1 MPNVPL
7 GTASSRAGS
16 ALRRVVNTAKFRFFS
31 PTGAIVVPGRITKT
45 SDKQFM
51 RARLCADSFVR
62 KPVLSKAVAYI
73 NTERMVNV
81 LTAAIHRLFQRRE
94 YIDRINV
101 FPVPDGDTGT
111 NMAFSF
117 KVIHEALVKAR
128 GLSIKQLMKHVAD
141 ASLDGSRGNSG
152 AIMAQYFHGFSKALD
167 DSPSIS
173 AAALAQA
180 SAAGARA
187 AWTAMSEPVKG
198 TLPTV
203 LEDFSNALE
212 EKRREGVVDI
222 REMFEYGLLRARES
236 LARTPEQLP
245 VLKQAGVVDA
255 GGQAFVDLLEGI
267 WDYIELGEVIA
278 PEPGF
283 EGLLPPVE
291 SRMELDPD
299 AHRFCTECVIEGKSL
314 VRADIMKRLEKLDC
328 SSLMVAGDRNRVR
341 VHIHVDNP
349 GEVYLACEEF
359 GELHQQK
366 ADDMKRQHAL
376 MNQGGNVAVVTDSGA
391 DIPFEE
397 QERLGI
403 HMVSARLNFGA
414 TEYIDYVS
422 LMPAELYR
430 MLKDCKVSPKTSQPP
445 VGDFVRMY
453 DLLTGHGYQVL
464 SVGLS
469 AELSGTTQAART
481 AAERFAGRVRVYDSR
496 SASCGEGLL
505 AVIAAQAAQQGMTL
519 DDIEALLN
527 EIAPGCRVI
536 GLADDLAY
544 LVRGGRLPAWVRTIT
559 NFLRI
564 SPLITAKNGRFGLAG
579 FALGIGARP
588 DALGKAA
595 LRRMK
600 KATSYRI
607 FIAHGANHE
616 GARALRRYIL
626 GRHARVHSCHI
637 SEAGPALGVHLG
649 PGGLVIGFL
658 PQPDQLN

>member
-1 MPNVPL
+1 
-7 GTASSRAGS
+7 
-16 ALRRVVNTAKFRFFS
+16 
-31 PTGAIVVPGRITKT
+31 
-45 SDKQFM
+45 
-51 RARLCADSFVR
+51 
-62 KPVLSKAVAYI
+62 
-73 NTERMVNV
+73 MVKV
-81 LTAAIHRLFQRRE
+81 LTAAIQRLFQRRE

-117 KVIHEALVKAR
+117 KVIHEAAGDGR
-128 GLSIKQLMKHVAD
+128 GLSIKQLMTRIAN

-152 AIMAQYFHGFSKALD
+152 AIMAQYFQGFSEALQD
-167 DSPSIS
+167 DSDITAANL
-173 AAALAQA
+173 AAA
-180 SAAGARA
+180 SSAGARA
-187 AWTAMSEPVKG
+187 AWTAMSQPVAG

-203 LEDFSNALE
+203 LEDFSTALE
-212 EKRREGVVDI
+212 EKHRQGVDDV
-222 REMFEYGLLRARES
+222 REMFEYGLQRARES
-236 LARTPEQLP
+236 LARTPELLP

-267 WDYIELGEVIA
+267 WNYIEHGDTNAATSAFEA
-278 PEPGF
+278 PFPPAGSFMEMAPGT
-283 EGLLPPVE
+283 
-291 SRMELDPD
+291 
-299 AHRFCTECVIEGKSL
+299 HRFCTECVVEGDSL
-314 VRADIMKRLEKLDC
+314 DRAEIMQRLEKLDC
-328 SSLMVAGDRNRVR
+328 SSLVVVGGERRVR

-349 GEVYLACEEF
+349 GEVYLACEQF

-366 ADDMKRQHAL
+366 ADDMKRQHGL
-376 MNQGGNVAVVTDSGA
+376 MNQTGKVAIVTDSGA

-422 LMPAELYR
+422 MMPADLYR
-430 MLKDCKVSPKTSQPP
+430 MLAASAVSPKTSQPP

-453 DLLTGHGYQVL
+453 DLLTGHGYEVL

-481 AAERFAGRVRVYDSR
+481 AAERFAGRVRVYDSK

-505 AVIAAQAAQQGMTL
+505 AVVAAQAAQQGMTL
-519 DDIEALLN
+519 DEIETLLI
-527 EIAPGCRVI
+527 EVAPGCRVI

-544 LVRGGRLPAWVRTIT
+544 LVRGGRLPAWVKKVTD
-559 NFLRI
+559 LLHI

-588 DALGKAA
+588 AALGKSA

-600 KATSYRI
+600 ADTSYRV

-616 GARALRRYIL
+616 GARQLRRYIL
-626 GRHARVHSCHI
+626 ERHTRVHSCHI

-649 PGGLVIGFL
+649 PGGLVVGFL
-658 PQPDQLN
+658 PQPQQLN

>member
-1 MPNVPL
+1 M
-7 GTASSRAGS
+7 T
-16 ALRRVVNTAKFRFFS
+16 
-31 PTGAIVVPGRITKT
+31 
-45 SDKQFM
+45 
-51 RARLCADSFVR
+51 
-62 KPVLSKAVAYI
+62 KAVTYI
-73 NTERMVNV
+73 NSARMVKV
-81 LTAAIHRLFQRRE
+81 LTAAIQRLFQRRE

-117 KVIHEALVKAR
+117 KVIHEAAGDGR
-128 GLSIKQLMKHVAD
+128 GLSIKQLMTRIAN

-152 AIMAQYFHGFSKALD
+152 AIMAQYFQGFSEALED
-167 DSPSIS
+167 DSDITAANL
-173 AAALAQA
+173 AAA
-180 SAAGARA
+180 SSAGARA
-187 AWTAMSEPVKG
+187 AWTAMSQPVAG

-203 LEDFSNALE
+203 LEDFSSALE
-212 EKRREGVVDI
+212 EKHRQGVDDV
-222 REMFEYGLLRARES
+222 REMFEYGLQRARES
-236 LARTPEQLP
+236 LARTPELLP

-267 WDYIELGEVIA
+267 WNYIEHGDTNAATSAFEA
-278 PEPGF
+278 P
-283 EGLLPPVE
+283 LPPAG
-291 SRMELDPD
+291 SLMEMAPGT
-299 AHRFCTECVIEGKSL
+299 HRFCTECVVEGDSL
-314 VRADIMKRLEKLDC
+314 DRAEIMQRLEKLDC
-328 SSLMVAGDRNRVR
+328 SSLVVVGGERRVR
-341 VHIHVDNP
+341 VHIHVNNP
-349 GEVYLACEEF
+349 GEVYLACEQF

-366 ADDMKRQHAL
+366 ADDMKRQHGL
-376 MNQGGNVAVVTDSGA
+376 MNQAGKVAIVTDSGA

-422 LMPAELYR
+422 LMPADLYR
-430 MLKDCKVSPKTSQPP
+430 MLQESTVSPKTSQPP

-453 DLLTGHGYQVL
+453 DLLTGHGYEIM

-469 AELSGTTQAART
+469 AELSGTTQAARA

-505 AVIAAQAAQQGMTL
+505 AVVAAQAAQQGMTL
-519 DDIEALLN
+519 DEIETLLT
-527 EIAPGCRVI
+527 EVAPGCRVI

-544 LVRGGRLPAWVRTIT
+544 LVRGGRLPAWVKKVTD
-559 NFLRI
+559 LLHI
-564 SPLITAKNGRFGLAG
+564 SPLVTAKNGRFGLAG

-588 DALGKAA
+588 AALGKSA

-600 KATSYRI
+600 ADTSYRV

-616 GARALRRYIL
+616 GARQLRRYIL
-626 GRHARVHSCHI
+626 ERHTRVHSCHI

-649 PGGLVIGFL
+649 PGGLVVGFL
-658 PQPDQLN
+658 PQPQQLN

>member
-1 MPNVPL
+1 M
-7 GTASSRAGS
+7 T
-16 ALRRVVNTAKFRFFS
+16 K
-31 PTGAIVVPGRITKT
+31 AI
-45 SDKQFM
+45 
-51 RARLCADSFVR
+51 
-62 KPVLSKAVAYI
+62 AYI
-73 NTERMVNV
+73 DTARMVKV

-117 KVIHEALVKAR
+117 KVIHEAVCNAP
-128 GLSIKQLMKHVAD
+128 GLSIKPLMKCVAD

-152 AIMAQYFHGFSKALD
+152 AIMAQYFQGFSAALD
-167 DSPSIS
+167 DSVSIS
-173 AAALAQA
+173 AAALSRA
-180 SAAGARA
+180 SNAGARA
-187 AWTAMSEPVKG
+187 AWTAMSEPVAG

-203 LEDFSNALE
+203 LEDFSTALE
-212 EKRREGVVDI
+212 EKRRQGVTDI
-222 REMFEYGLLRARES
+222 RAMFEYGLLRARES

-267 WDYIELGEVIA
+267 WTYIEHGEVVTL
-278 PEPGF
+278 EPDF
-283 EGLLPPVE
+283 EALLTPVK
-291 SRMELDPD
+291 SAMEIDPG
-299 AHRFCTECVIEGKSL
+299 AHRFCTECVIEGKNL
-314 VRADIMKRLEKLDC
+314 VRSEIMKRMEKLDC

-341 VHIHVDNP
+341 VHIHVNNP
-349 GEVYLACEEF
+349 GKVYLACEEF

-376 MNQGGNVAVVTDSGA
+376 MNQAGRVAIVTDSGA

-403 HMVSARLNFGA
+403 HMVSARLNFGS

-430 MLKDCKVSPKTSQPP
+430 MLEESKESPKTSQPP

-453 DLLTGHGYQVL
+453 DLLTSHGYEVL

-469 AELSGTTQAART
+469 GELSGTTQAART
-481 AAERFAGRVRVYDSR
+481 AAERFGPRVRVYDTK

-505 AVIAAQAAQQGMTL
+505 AVVAAQAAQQGMTL
-519 DDIEALLN
+519 DEIESLLTSTG
-527 EIAPGCRVI
+527 PTCRVI

-544 LVRGGRLPAWVRTIT
+544 LVRGGRMPAWVGKIT
-559 NFLRI
+559 NLLHI

-595 LRRMK
+595 LRRMQK
-600 KATSYRI
+600 ETSYRI
-607 FIAHGANHE
+607 FIAHGSNHQ

-626 GRHARVHSCHI
+626 GRHTRVHSCHI